1 SSHRACRNR
10 RTHLVP
16 SGHNGPMNRRAR
28 RGARPEVTLGNFAAV
43 YDFYGPGRRRDAF
56 AHPLLRLVTAIWAPR
71 IEITAEVAA
80 RLRELHDSGTG
91 VVLAANHPSGHDAL
105 VLASAVWDARVR
117 FLSGGT
123 GLAKDSLFSGPT
135 RPLFE
140 YTGTIPVF
148 RAKNYP
154 DVPADTHVA
163 AAERRIEVCSDRLGA
178 GGGAGRARASLFSGP
193 TRPLF
198 GYTGTIPVFRAKNY
212 PDVPADTHVAAAE
225 RMIEVC
231 SDRLGAGGVVLSF
244 VEGTNSAPEDLRAL
258 RPESVK
264 RGVGQIVHGALS
276 AGRPVALLPV
286 GISYQGRERS
296 RVPPR
301 RAMVRA
307 GTPVL
312 WGPGEPVPTVDEVR
326 EAARTGINSA

>member
-1 SSHRACRNR
+1 
-10 RTHLVP
+10 
-16 SGHNGPMNRRAR
+16 MNRRAR

-56 AHPLLRLVTAIWAPR
+56 AHSLLRLVTAIWAPR

-117 FLSGGT
+117 FLSVGT

-140 YTGTIPVF
+140 
-148 RAKNYP
+148 
-154 DVPADTHVA
+154 
-163 AAERRIEVCSDRLGA
+163 
-178 GGGAGRARASLFSGP
+178 
-193 TRPLF
+193 
-198 GYTGTIPVFRAKNY
+198 YTGTIPVFRAKNY

-326 EAARTGINSA
+326 EAARTGINSALDAAWREG